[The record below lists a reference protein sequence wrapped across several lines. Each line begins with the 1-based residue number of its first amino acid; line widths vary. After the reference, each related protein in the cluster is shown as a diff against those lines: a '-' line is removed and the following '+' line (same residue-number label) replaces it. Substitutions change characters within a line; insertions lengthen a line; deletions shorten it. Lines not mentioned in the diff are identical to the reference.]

1 MLSFLDS
8 LKSHFLVQ
16 CNPACFPPIPSVF
29 VAFAHREFCSMQQ
42 LWAMLWGAWI
52 WDGSCRWRGLGM
64 GDGLGGHGR
73 AAPLQGGS
81 ESFS

>member
-1 MLSFLDS
+1 
-8 LKSHFLVQ
+8 
-16 CNPACFPPIPSVF
+16 
-29 VAFAHREFCSMQQ
+29 MQQ

-64 GDGLGGHGR
+64 GDGLGGHRR